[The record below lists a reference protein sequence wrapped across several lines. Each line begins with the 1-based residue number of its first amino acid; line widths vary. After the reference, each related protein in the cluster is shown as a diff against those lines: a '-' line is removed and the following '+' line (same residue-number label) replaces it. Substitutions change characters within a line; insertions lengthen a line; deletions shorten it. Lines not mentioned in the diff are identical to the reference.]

1 MTTYTPERRA
11 AVVATYREHGPS
23 EAARRHGVAKSTAT
37 RWAQAAG
44 LGPYESQA
52 RTRAATEAA
61 QLSAKAVRAEL
72 AGLSLDATVVALARL
87 TERLRDDADSI
98 PTRDLAVI
106 YGITTDKHVVIANM
120 DDDKGMTAA
129 TSVIERMIT
138 ALGMPDE

>member
-1 MTTYTPERRA
+1 
-11 AVVATYREHGPS
+11 
-23 EAARRHGVAKSTAT
+23 
-37 RWAQAAG
+37 
-44 LGPYESQA
+44 
-52 RTRAATEAA
+52 
-61 QLSAKAVRAEL
+61 VRAEL